1 MDRFFR
7 HPHYVSALRKDV
19 TDLMQKLRGKDAEA
33 IPWATR
39 KEWFDN
45 IRGRVLAAKFRVD
58 AQGNRKDQVAKLRN
72 DTRDMLEVLVN
83 KKVKRIKID

>member
-1 MDRFFR
+1 
-7 HPHYVSALRKDV
+7 
-19 TDLMQKLRGKDAEA
+19 MQKLRGKDAEA

-39 KEWFDN
+39 KEWVDN
-45 IRGRVLAAKFRVD
+45 ICGRVLAAKFRVD